1 MYIYIVYMWQ
11 KSSVFSHE
19 SAQRNVA
26 GHLVDKNIFKTTRS
40 FRYQWF
46 RVSTHQFL
54 DGRRQQR
61 VSRLKIWMVYSHLPD
76 EWKHETIGSEMTVL
90 F

>member
-1 MYIYIVYMWQ
+1 MWQ

-26 GHLVDKNIFKTTRS
+26 GHL
-40 FRYQWF
+40 
-46 RVSTHQFL
+46 
-54 DGRRQQR
+54 
-61 VSRLKIWMVYSHLPD
+61 PD
-76 EWKHETIGSEMTVL
+76 ECKHETIGSEMTVL